1 MPRNYFCACD
11 FWKFQKLDAN
21 FHLRVCVQELTQT
34 DKNTLKDNKIQ
45 LRLLSIIQELLE
57 QANSCQFV
65 SNSWSC
71 KCSFT
76 FNRHLHQYETK
87 SKHNLHTA
95 IGRTN
100 QLSPSIRVL
109 GARSFNYFKDLID
122 ITIHVSTYKIL
133 LKSTIID
140 SGIEFLD
147 VTAWRYIFLRSPIH
161 TTYFWSFWLTFV
173 CRITHLQVWGPD

>member
-71 KCSFT
+71 KCSLSEGFIKGGGKFVANRVRKKFIIKEV
-76 FNRHLHQYETK
+76 FNQIK
-87 SKHNLHTA
+87 
-95 IGRTN
+95 
-100 QLSPSIRVL
+100 Q
-109 GARSFNYFKDLID
+109 FKCN
-122 ITIHVSTYKIL
+122 
-133 LKSTIID
+133 IIKYNGC
-140 SGIEFLD
+140 S
-147 VTAWRYIFLRSPIH
+147 
-161 TTYFWSFWLTFV
+161 TFV
-173 CRITHLQVWGPD
+173 ASFYSKFKISIFCPPTEGFSPGLLSICGLRLYYYILAPP